1 MQIATRHKILAL
13 AVLTGLTVGC
23 TNMSK
28 TEQGTVTGAGIGAA
42 AGAGIGA
49 LAGNTGAG
57 ALVGAAAGAVVGNI
71 KGSQAEQGQ

>member
-13 AVLTGLTVGC
+13 ALLTGLTVGC

-42 AGAGIGA
+42 AGAGA
-49 LAGNTGAG
+49 LESF
-57 ALVGAAAGAVVGNI
+57 LLQAARATRV
-71 KGSQAEQGQ
+71 QASRIFLNMGYSREDEVE